1 MNYKQFEIYNVNLNP
16 TKWSEQSW
24 IRPCIILQTNAVSDI
39 WKTTIIAIF
48 TTKKIDKIYP
58 YEVLIKKN
66 NINWLITSSKLK
78 LDQIRVV
85 DKTRINKKIWI
96 IKNKEDIWKIIWA
109 LDIILDISW
118 NFR

>member
-39 WKTTIIAIF
+39 WKTTIIAVL
-48 TTKKIDKIYP
+48 TSKKLEKIYP
-58 YEVLIKKN
+58 YEVLINKDKV
-66 NINWLITSSKLK
+66 NWLKSNSKIK
-78 LDQIRVV
+78 LDQIRVI
-85 DKTRINKKIWI
+85 DKTRILEKLWKVKNIKKIDEI
-96 IKNKEDIWKIIWA
+96 ISSIDIV
-109 LDIILDISW
+109 LDISW